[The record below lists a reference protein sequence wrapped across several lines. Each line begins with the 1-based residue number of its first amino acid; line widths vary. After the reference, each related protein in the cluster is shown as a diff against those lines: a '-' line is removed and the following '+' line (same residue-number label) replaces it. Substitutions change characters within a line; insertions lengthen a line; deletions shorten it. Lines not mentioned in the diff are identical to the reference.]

1 MPENYY
7 IVLGVSRGADLNRIK
22 KAYRKIVK
30 QYHPDVSHSRMGAEK
45 LIEVRKAYETLI
57 DDDKRKN
64 YDQALDR
71 EDSSIRESRI
81 PEAVRTRTAIYD
93 ELYRYDSFVDE
104 FFEGFLPGFFR
115 REPDRRPHT
124 KDLYFEVILSPREA
138 RDGGLFPITVPVIEA
153 CPRCGEAGYF
163 GDFLCPVCS
172 GYGKRPAEREFSLS
186 IPPHVRHGTSISV
199 SMEDIGL
206 KGTYL
211 NVLVRIDPSMDQ
223 L

>member
-7 IVLGVSRGADLNRIK
+7 IVLGVSRGADVNRIK

-30 QYHPDVSHSRMGAEK
+30 QYHPDVSQSSMGAEK
-45 LIEVRKAYETLI
+45 LIEVRQAYETLI
-57 DDDKRKN
+57 DEDKRRS
-64 YDQALDR
+64 YDQALDS
-71 EDSSIRESRI
+71 EDTSIRVSRVS
-81 PEAVRTRTAIYD
+81 ETVRNRTAAFD
-93 ELYRYDSFVDE
+93 ALDRCDSFVDE

-115 REPDRRPHT
+115 REPGRPHT
-124 KDLYFEVILSPREA
+124 KDLYFEVILSPQEA

-153 CPRCGEAGYF
+153 CPRCAKTGFYGNF
-163 GDFLCPVCS
+163 FCPVCS
-172 GYGKRPAEREFSLS
+172 GYGRRSAEREFSLS
-186 IPPHVRHGTSISV
+186 IPPHVRHGTSISL

-211 NVLVRIDPSMDQ
+211 NVMVLIDPSMDH

>member
-7 IVLGVSRGADLNRIK
+7 IVLGVSRGADVNRIK

-30 QYHPDVSHSRMGAEK
+30 QYHPDVSHSLRGAEK

-57 DDDKRKN
+57 DEDKRRT

-71 EDSSIRESRI
+71 EDSSIRVSRE
-81 PEAVRTRTAIYD
+81 PATVRKRSAIYED
-93 ELYRYDSFVDE
+93 LDRYDSFVDE

-115 REPDRRPHT
+115 REPGRRPHT
-124 KDLYFEVILSPREA
+124 KDLYFEVILSPQEA

-153 CPRCGEAGYF
+153 CPRCAKTGYF

-172 GYGKRPAEREFSLS
+172 GSGRRPAEREFSLS
-186 IPPHVRHGTSISV
+186 IPPHVRHGTSISL

-206 KGTYL
+206 KETYL
-211 NVLVRIDPSMDQ
+211 NVMVLIDPSMDQ
-223 L
+223 M